1 MHFLKYI
8 LDITMEKQLNKSSI
22 RVFINKNKSLFPK
35 VLSRLNIKKNNEN
48 ITLSFIS
55 HGLDVTANFMLNNE
69 LCNLFYDEVKK
80 LNIHDGDYFFVPKY
94 SNINK
99 TFVNCEIFFRLR
111 TKQNISFSDLESY
124 CNVNRGTIQQIERN
138 EPYDPSL
145 STILKYSIFFKKPFY
160 ELLYKQYKNQMLNI
174 LLNSFMAKGYI
185 DEKKAE
191 EIYKKETE
199 F

>member
-1 MHFLKYI
+1 
-8 LDITMEKQLNKSSI
+8 MEKQLNKSSL
-22 RVFINKNKSLFPK
+22 RSFINKHKSSFPK
-35 VLSRLNIKKNNEN
+35 VLSRLNISKNNDN

-55 HGLDVTANFMLNNE
+55 HGVDVTANFMLKNE
-69 LCNLFYDEVKK
+69 IWKLFHEEIKK
-80 LNIHDGDYFFVPKY
+80 LNINDGDYFFVPKY
-94 SNINK
+94 SNVNK
-99 TFVNCEIFFRLR
+99 TFVDCEIFFRLR

-174 LLNSFMAKGYI
+174 VLNSFIAKGYI

-199 F
+199 MSY